1 MILKFE
7 VPDGPPDPKLRA
19 ALEAVLPVR
28 DRDRFR
34 AAVLARAVGL
44 RPRTTLERWARP
56 ALAAAATIALAAWI
70 VGGLAAAPA
79 ADALTL
85 DGAMVSS
92 ATGSTPAALVIAAP
106 RPPDPETIYAGMV
119 SQ

>member
-7 VPDGPPDPKLRA
+7 PPDGPPDPQVRS
-19 ALEAVLPVR
+19 ALEAILPVP

-34 AAVLARAVGL
+34 AAVLARAAGI
-44 RPRTTLERWARP
+44 RPRSTLERWARP

-70 VGGLAAAPA
+70 AGGLMGAPG

-106 RPPDPETIYAGMV
+106 RPPDAETMYAALV
-119 SQ
+119 SP

>member
-7 VPDGPPDPKLRA
+7 PPDGPPDRELGEALRA
-19 ALEAVLPVR
+19 ILPVR

-34 AAVLARAVGL
+34 TRVLARAVGV
-44 RPRTTLERWARP
+44 RPRSTLERWARP

-79 ADALTL
+79 VDALSL

-106 RPPDPETIYAGMV
+106 RPPDAETVYAGLV